1 MSLPNLNPKSTTN
14 ASTLPATGTIG
25 NVEAALPY
33 GVYSGNTEFLSGASS
48 QVNYVYKKLGG
59 DVLDLEIKED
69 TVYAAYEEAVLEY
82 SYLVNIHQS
91 KNILSD
97 VLGNTTGAFDHKGN
111 IMSGPLSASLSGS
124 HVSLKYPSFDFSY
137 ARRVADGISEDA
149 NVGGNQTTYSASINV
164 TTGKQ
169 DYDLQAI
176 VSALPAFSGSLTGTN
191 KNKILV
197 KKVFYKTP
205 KTMWRFYGYYGGL
218 GVVGNM
224 STYGQYADDST
235 YEVIPPW
242 QNKLQAMAYEDSL
255 YTRTS
260 HYSYELRNN
269 KIRLFPIPEANIYN
283 KIWFEFTIP
292 SDSWEEDSDRSIGVA
307 GINNMNSIPFG
318 NLPYDNINAIGKQ
331 WIRRFALSLC
341 KETLG
346 LIRSKFATLP
356 IPGDS
361 VTLNG
366 DQLATQAREEQA
378 TLRDELKT
386 VLDELTYSK
395 LMEGDADLVDNANR
409 IHQKVPLNIF
419 MG

>member
-1 MSLPNLNPKSTTN
+1 M
-14 ASTLPATGTIG
+14 
-25 NVEAALPY
+25 
-33 GVYSGNTEFLSGASS
+33 
-48 QVNYVYKKLGG
+48 
-59 DVLDLEIKED
+59 
-69 TVYAAYEEAVLEY
+69 
-82 SYLVNIHQS
+82 
-91 KNILSD
+91 
-97 VLGNTTGAFDHKGN
+97 
-111 IMSGPLSASLSGS
+111 
-124 HVSLKYPSFDFSY
+124 
-137 ARRVADGISEDA
+137 
-149 NVGGNQTTYSASINV
+149 
-164 TTGKQ
+164 
-169 DYDLQAI
+169 
-176 VSALPAFSGSLTGTN
+176 PAFSGSLTGTN

-197 KKVFYKTP
+197 KKVYYKTP

-242 QNKLQAMAYEDSL
+242 QNKAQAMAYEDSL

-356 IPGDS
+356 IPCLLYTS
-361 VTLNG
+361 PSP
-366 DQLATQAREEQA
+366 
-378 TLRDELKT
+378 RDLST
-386 VLDELTYSK
+386 SR
-395 LMEGDADLVDNANR
+395 MPSSA
-409 IHQKVPLNIF
+409 
-419 MG
+419 